1 MGRYRIE
8 GGYPLKGTLTIRGS
22 KNGIL
27 PVLAAVMQ
35 TEGETILHQ
44 CPFIADVFL
53 TMEVPEQLGCH
64 VKWQK
69 RTVTIDSQNCISTA
83 IDSKSVQKMRSSFV
97 FLICISI
104 KNNAR
109 TFPFQISNNF

>member
-1 MGRYRIE
+1 MFFCKWNPFLLFAYYGISFDFLGGADMGRYRIE

-27 PVLAAVMQ
+27 PVLAAVML

-53 TMEVPEQLGCH
+53 T
-64 VKWQK
+64 K
-69 RTVTIDSQNCISTA
+69 I
-83 IDSKSVQKMRSSFV
+83 
-97 FLICISI
+97 
-104 KNNAR
+104 
-109 TFPFQISNNF
+109 